1 MNSKLIKTKTGYL
14 SIVPK
19 PDQSELD
26 AFYKDSYFKAG
37 VTSTYHASYTD
48 DEIKYKE
55 NRASA
60 TVRFIAS
67 NSNKHDL
74 KLLDIGAGEGFLLRA
89 ANDFG
94 WKVKGVDFQLEPCL
108 AFNEAMAECF
118 EVANPMEF
126 LDNSPSHDGKY
137 DVVCL
142 QNVIEHV
149 REPEALIRL
158 AKKHLALDGCL
169 FIQVPNDFS
178 DLQKFCINQKFVSEE
193 YWVAPPQHLSY
204 FSKES
209 LENFLKAEGLKCH
222 DFFSDF
228 PIELLLCG
236 SKDNYISDSSLG
248 PIAHK
253 SRVQLD
259 NEFFNKGVDLYINFY
274 RSMCQLGLG
283 RNIIALAKRENVSG
297 NSDQ

>member
-89 ANDFG
+89 ANA
-94 WKVKGVDFQLEPCL
+94 P
-108 AFNEAMAECF
+108 
-118 EVANPMEF
+118 
-126 LDNSPSHDGKY
+126 
-137 DVVCL
+137 
-142 QNVIEHV
+142 
-149 REPEALIRL
+149 
-158 AKKHLALDGCL
+158 KH
-169 FIQVPNDFS
+169 S
-178 DLQKFCINQKFVSEE
+178 
-193 YWVAPPQHLSY
+193 
-204 FSKES
+204 
-209 LENFLKAEGLKCH
+209 
-222 DFFSDF
+222 
-228 PIELLLCG
+228 
-236 SKDNYISDSSLG
+236 
-248 PIAHK
+248 
-253 SRVQLD
+253 
-259 NEFFNKGVDLYINFY
+259 
-274 RSMCQLGLG
+274 
-283 RNIIALAKRENVSG
+283 IALG
-297 NSDQ
+297 DFIW